1 MDLSHFATKINRKG
15 IICIDTFI
23 LASKIHLAD
32 WETKVDNLG
41 IDKLKTVLADLS
53 KLGNT
58 VDNNVVKKTV
68 YDKSVLTSM
77 LLILGH

>member
-1 MDLSHFATKINRKG
+1 M
-15 IICIDTFI
+15 
-23 LASKIHLAD
+23 LASKIDLAD
-32 WETKVDNLG
+32 QETKVDNLG

-68 YDKSVLTSM
+68 YDKLVLTSM
-77 LLILGH
+77 LLILGY

>member
-1 MDLSHFATKINRKG
+1 MLT
-15 IICIDTFI
+15 
-23 LASKIHLAD
+23 SKIDLAD
-32 WETKVDNLG
+32 QETKVDNLG

-68 YDKSVLTSM
+68 YDKLVLTSM
-77 LLILGH
+77 LLILGY

>member
-1 MDLSHFATKINRKG
+1 MDLSHFATKINQKG

-68 YDKSVLTSM
+68 YDKLVLTSM